1 MPSVI
6 TMLPIKACV
15 TNASLI
21 LRGSPC
27 GMKAASVRW
36 LRYVRHA
43 IPGTLHRMQQL
54 FVEWLVDGL
63 AQVVQ
68 MAAQR
73 IRIRQ
78 AVAPDLALDL
88 LATDHARRFAHQD
101 GQQAQANGRK
111 LQLAAAARDAQAGG
125 VEHQVGDLEHL
136 ASDLAA
142 LAADQ

>member
-27 GMKAASVRW
+27 CMKAASVRW

-43 IPGTLHRMQQL
+43 IPGALHRMQQL
-54 FVEWLVDGL
+54 LVEWLVDGL

-73 IRIRQ
+73 VRIGQ

-88 LATDHARRFAHQD
+88 LAADHARRLAHQD
-101 GQQAQANGRK
+101 GQQAQSDRK
-111 LQLAAAARDAQAGG
+111 S
-125 VEHQVGDLEHL
+125 VV
-136 ASDLAA
+136 
-142 LAADQ
+142 